1 MIPVSVFLKLS
12 ALMLVPGSASP
23 QTRALIVGGGPSIKY
38 NQVGIES
45 NVRYVERL
53 FGDAIP
59 HKILFAD
66 GDPKSLTVLYIDD
79 ANKTLY
85 REPKIKQLDG
95 ASQPEIVKSQI
106 ADLATGIA
114 NSPKTTAL
122 LYFTGHGTGGGNYDN
137 NEFGMW
143 KMSPLTVTQLA
154 ADIQPIPKANPVVVV
169 MVQCFSGG
177 FANLLFADGNPK
189 GEVLDRDICGFFSS
203 VAQRMSAGC
212 QPTTNESDYHDFS
225 GYFFAALSGTTRMGT
240 MLSKPDYNH
249 DGKVGM
255 NEAFAYSLISDV
267 SMDTPV
273 CTSDAFLRRFVPT
286 PDATVFATP
295 YAKIKAWA
303 GPSQLAA
310 LEGLSDQLKL
320 TGEDRAAKSFADMSN
335 YTMDSDD
342 SKFVKGLRFVRL
354 AKSVVLAHTL
364 ETGTDKVL
372 KDRFHRLIDA
382 ESKNPLVD

>member
-1 MIPVSVFLKLS
+1 
-12 ALMLVPGSASP
+12 
-23 QTRALIVGGGPSIKY
+23 LIVGGGPSVKY

-66 GDPKSLTVLYIDD
+66 GDPKSLTVLYIDE

-95 ASQPEIVKSQI
+95 ASQPDVVKAQI
-106 ADLATGIA
+106 ADIATSIA
-114 NSPKTTAL
+114 DAPKTTAL
-122 LYFTGHGTGGGNYDN
+122 LYFTGHGTSGGNYDN

-143 KMSPLTVTQLA
+143 KSKPLTVTDLA

-189 GEVLDRDICGFFSS
+189 GEVVDRDICGFFSS

-225 GYFFAALSGTTRMGT
+225 GYFFAALTGTTRMGT
-240 MLSKPDYNH
+240 MLAKPDYNH

-255 NEAFAYSLISDV
+255 NEAFAYSLIADV

-273 CTSDAFLRRFVPT
+273 CTSDAFLRRFVT
-286 PDATVFATP
+286 MEDATVFATP
-295 YAKIKAWA
+295 YAKITAWA
-303 GPSQLAA
+303 TPSQLAA
-310 LEGLSDQLKL
+310 LNGLSTQLKM
-320 TGEDRAAKSFADMSN
+320 TGEDRASRAFADMSN
-335 YTMDSDD
+335 YAMDSENP
-342 SKFVKGLRFVRL
+342 SFVKELRFVRL
-354 AKSVVLAHTL
+354 AKSIVLAHAL
-364 ETGTDKVL
+364 ETGTDKVM